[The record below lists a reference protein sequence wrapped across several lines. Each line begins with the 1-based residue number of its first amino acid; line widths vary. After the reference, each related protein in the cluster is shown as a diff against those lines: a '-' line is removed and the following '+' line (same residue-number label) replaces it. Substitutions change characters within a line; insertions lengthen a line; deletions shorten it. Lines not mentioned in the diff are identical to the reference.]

1 MRKQSGASRPPT
13 RAKAHAF
20 DDVQAIVVFAR
31 VIQERSFT
39 RAAQGLGTTTS
50 AVSKRVAR
58 LEERAGTRLI
68 SRTTRHVVPTEAG
81 LDLYQR
87 CLRIL
92 REVEDADL
100 FVEGLSQA
108 PRGLVRVSAP
118 VFFGE
123 LFVAPLL
130 AALANHEPALRIE
143 LVLDDRFVDLVG
155 EGFDLAVRIGRAAS
169 ASLSVRRLARTRSVA
184 CAAPSYLE
192 RRGRPLV
199 PKDLL
204 EHDCLRYTLEPLGN
218 RWRFMAKDGS
228 AIDIPVAGSFASN
241 HGGALAKAA
250 AAGLGVVFTP
260 RFYVARAL
268 ERGELV
274 TVLDEWTNVDLGILA
289 VYPSGPHQLPPK
301 TRACIDWL
309 ARELPQ
315 RLAAKGEG

>member
-1 MRKQSGASRPPT
+1 V
-13 RAKAHAF
+13 HAF

-68 SRTTRHVVPTEAG
+68 SRSTRHVVPTEAG

-100 FVEGLSQA
+100 FVEGLSQS

-130 AALANHEPALRIE
+130 AALASREPALRIE
-143 LVLDDRFVDLVG
+143 LVLDDRFVDLVA
-155 EGFDLAVRIGRAAS
+155 EGFDLAVRIGRAPG
-169 ASLSVRRLARTRSVA
+169 ASLSTRRLARTRPVA
-184 CAAPSYLE
+184 CAAPAYLE
-192 RRGRPLV
+192 RRGRPIM

-204 EHDCLRYTLEPLGN
+204 EHDCLLYTLGPLGA
-218 RWRFMAKDGS
+218 RWRFMAKDAS
-228 AIDIPVAGSFASN
+228 EPIDIPIAGGFASN
-241 HGGALAKAA
+241 HSGALAQAA
-250 AAGLGVVFTP
+250 AAGLGVVYLP
-260 RFYVARAL
+260 RFYVARWL
-268 ERGELV
+268 ESGELV
-274 TVLDEWTNVDLGILA
+274 TILDEWMNDELGIRA
-289 VYPSGPHQLPPK
+289 VYPSGPRQLPPK
-301 TRACIDWL
+301 TRICIDWL
-309 ARELPQ
+309 ARELPA
-315 RLAAKGEG
+315 RLAARGGG